1 MSVKIK
7 KNNKK
12 NKKKKRHYYDKH
24 MSCPSYPVCEDAP
37 LGCFVM
43 QGVKNVEWY
52 GHKG

>member
-1 MSVKIK
+1 MSKKVK

-12 NKKKKRHYYDKH
+12 NNKHKEDKH
-24 MSCPSYPVCEDAP
+24 VACPSYPVCAESP
-37 LGCFVM
+37 LGCLVL